1 MTRAGSARTPAVLP
15 PWLTAVLALTA
26 VALLHGAQ
34 CASGVQA
41 PLLASSTQQHVMAGV
56 DGQGLHLAG
65 GVRAGTD
72 SAAPATASA
81 VSGVRVEPGD
91 GAGHGES
98 PCGLGLAAGACLMLL
113 VSAAAGPLT
122 SGRPRWSSAV
132 ADEVRP
138 MIRLAR
144 WRASPDLSQLCVL
157 RT

>member
-1 MTRAGSARTPAVLP
+1 MTRTGRSRARAALP
-15 PWLTAVLALTA
+15 PWMTAVLALTA

-41 PLLASSTQQHVMAGV
+41 PLLASPTQQHVIAGV
-56 DGQGLHLAG
+56 GGQGLNVVD

-72 SAAPATASA
+72 LAAPATASA
-81 VSGVRVEPGD
+81 GSGVRLETSD

-98 PCGLGLAAGACLMLL
+98 PCGLGLAAGACLVLL
-113 VSAAAGPLT
+113 VSAAAGRLT
-122 SGRPRWSSAV
+122 SGRPGWSSAV
-132 ADEVRP
+132 ADEVRSV
-138 MIRLAR
+138 IRLTR